1 MSNVHIH
8 LHVPNLEASSGR
20 AKNCDVRQQDR
31 FAKAVSAIARR
42 VYKLQATDICCGD
55 LTREQFETLRT
66 IEAVRDP
73 SMSVLS
79 TALGV
84 DLSTM
89 SRNIS
94 VLERE
99 KYVSRV
105 RSEEDSRFVTVVLT
119 SKGKGALETLRCDE
133 QDVMAKVFRRLPA
146 ADRGAIVEAL
156 EALRAALDS
165 DGVAAEA
172 ACCVDEAPA
181 KRAAR

>member
-1 MSNVHIH
+1 MIKIRV
-8 LHVPNLEASSGR
+8 VG
-20 AKNCDVRQQDR
+20 QQDR
-31 FAKAVSAIARR
+31 FAKAVSSISRR
-42 VYKLQATDICCGD
+42 VYRLQATDICCGD
-55 LTREQFETLRT
+55 LTLEQFETLRT
-66 IEAVRDP
+66 IEASKDP
-73 SMSVLS
+73 SMSTLS

-119 SKGKGALETLRCDE
+119 SKGKSALENLRCDE
-133 QDVMAKVFRRLPA
+133 QDVMAKVFRKLPT
-146 ADRGAIVEAL
+146 ADRSSIIQAL
-156 EALRAALDS
+156 EAVQAALDS
-165 DGVAAEA
+165 DGVASDA
-172 ACCVDEAPA
+172 ACCVDEAPT